1 MNLYELIKNLY
12 GVDELV
18 GYSDEDIAFLK
29 EMFGDLPKVLEDYYR
44 KAGMTEALRH
54 LQDEYSFDGTN
65 AGDNASEN
73 REGCESRQMLI
84 FMADGKW
91 MHGGLTDRL
100 RGMTSAYKFAK
111 EHNLDFKIY
120 HTSPFELQ
128 EILQPN
134 NVNWVIG
141 EKEISRNCEVA
152 KPVLLYREDF
162 NNDSALERQIDSKH
176 KQFHLYSC
184 VDTVGEDFSKYFN
197 ELFKPSPI
205 LEQELSHYSELLGES
220 YTAISFRFQNKLG
233 DFKEFTFKEL
243 PENGKRKLMSAA
255 INVLRKEMPHQV
267 GHDRSDA
274 TLSCPPVSGHPPLVN
289 ETSKILVT
297 ADSPTFLAAVEN
309 MPNVVTVKGKSIHI
323 DFNSSKNA
331 TDYLKAFTEFFL
343 ISKATKAKLYRN
355 RKYKTY
361 PSNFPKYAAL
371 LGHVPYEIVEE

>member
-1 MNLYELIKNLY
+1 MIPLSPKEIIIRMARCVLGEERVHDHLIER
-12 GVDELV
+12 G
-18 GYSDEDIAFLK
+18 IQ
-29 EMFGDLPKVLEDYYR
+29 
-44 KAGMTEALRH
+44 LRH
-54 LQDEYSFDGTN
+54 LRDGYT
-65 AGDNASEN
+65 EN
-73 REGCESRQMLI
+73 GESRDDSETRQTLI

-100 RGMTSAYKFAK
+100 RGMASAYKFAT

-134 NVNWVIG
+134 KVNWVIG
-141 EKEISRNCEVA
+141 EKEISHNCEVA
-152 KPVLLYREDF
+152 KPVLLYRIDF
-162 NNDSALERQIDSKH
+162 KNDSALERQLDSSH

-184 VDTVGEDFSKYFN
+184 VDTVGEEFSKYFN

-205 LEQELSHYSELLGES
+205 LEQELSHYGELLGEN
-220 YTAISFRFQNKLG
+220 YTSISFRFQNKLG

-243 PENGKRKLMSAA
+243 PEKGKRKLMIAA
-255 INVLRKEMPHQV
+255 MNVLRKEMPH
-267 GHDRSDA
+267 H
-274 TLSCPPVSGHPPLVN
+274 HPLVN

-297 ADSPTFLAAVEN
+297 ADSPTFLAEVEKL
-309 MPNVVTVKGKSIHI
+309 PNVVTVKGKSIHI

-331 TDYLKAFTEFFL
+331 TDYMKAFTEFFL
-343 ISKATKAKLYRN
+343 ISKASKAKLYRN

>member
-1 MNLYELIKNLY
+1 MARCVLGEERVHDHLIER
-12 GVDELV
+12 G
-18 GYSDEDIAFLK
+18 IQ
-29 EMFGDLPKVLEDYYR
+29 
-44 KAGMTEALRH
+44 LRH
-54 LQDEYSFDGTN
+54 LRDGYT
-65 AGDNASEN
+65 EN
-73 REGCESRQMLI
+73 GESRDDSETRQTLI

-100 RGMTSAYKFAK
+100 RGMASAYKFAT

-128 EILQPN
+128 KILQPN
-134 NVNWVIG
+134 KVNWIIG

-152 KPVLLYREDF
+152 KPVLLYRIDF
-162 NNDSALERQIDSKH
+162 KNDSALERQLDSSH

-184 VDTVGEDFSKYFN
+184 IDTVGEEFSKYFN

-205 LEQELSHYSELLGES
+205 LEQELSHYGELLGEN
-220 YTAISFRFQNKLG
+220 YTSISFRFQNKLG

-243 PENGKRKLMSAA
+243 PEKGKRKLMIAA
-255 INVLRKEMPHQV
+255 INVLKKECSLNNEMAIPEQVRDDSSDANV
-267 GHDRSDA
+267 GHDR
-274 TLSCPPVSGHPPLVN
+274 
-289 ETSKILVT
+289 KILVT
-297 ADSPTFLAAVEN
+297 ADSPTFLAEVEKL
-309 MPNVVTVKGKSIHI
+309 PNVVTVKGKSIHI

-331 TDYLKAFTEFFL
+331 TDYMKAFTEFFL
-343 ISKATKAKLYRN
+343 ISKASKAKLYRN

>member
-1 MNLYELIKNLY
+1 MIPLTPKEVVIRIARHVLGEERVHDYLIRR
-12 GVDELV
+12 GIE
-18 GYSDEDIAFLK
+18 
-29 EMFGDLPKVLEDYYR
+29 
-44 KAGMTEALRH
+44 LRH
-54 LQDEYSFDGTN
+54 LQDGYEEN
-65 AGDNASEN
+65 HEISERHN
-73 REGCESRQMLI
+73 VADQREIGERHACQQTLI

-100 RGMTSAYKFAK
+100 RGMASAYKFASD
-111 EHNLDFKIY
+111 HNLDFKIY

-128 EILQPN
+128 KILQPN
-134 NVNWVIG
+134 IVNWVIG
-141 EKEISRNCEVA
+141 EKEISRNCEIA

-162 NNDSALERQIDSKH
+162 NNDSALERQLDSSH

-184 VDTVGEDFSKYFN
+184 VDTVGEEFPKYFN
-197 ELFKPSPI
+197 ELFIPSPI
-205 LEQELSHYSELLGES
+205 LEQELLHYRESLGES
-220 YTAISFRFQNKLG
+220 YTSISFRFQNKLG

-243 PENGKRKLMSAA
+243 PENDKRDLKNAA
-255 INVLRKEMPHQV
+255 MNVLKNEMSHQV
-267 GHDRSDA
+267 GHDKSDA
-274 TLSCPPVSGHPPLVN
+274 TLSCPPVSGHPPIAN

-297 ADSPTFLAAVEN
+297 ADSPTFLAEVEK
-309 MPNVVTVKGKSIHI
+309 MPNVITVKGKSIHI

-343 ISKATKAKLYRN
+343 ISRASKAKLYRN

>member
-1 MNLYELIKNLY
+1 MIPLTPKEVVIRIARRVLGENRVHDYLIRR
-12 GVDELV
+12 GIE
-18 GYSDEDIAFLK
+18 
-29 EMFGDLPKVLEDYYR
+29 
-44 KAGMTEALRH
+44 LRH
-54 LQDEYSFDGTN
+54 LQDGYTEGSEVEERCEEFDRNSRKGL
-65 AGDNASEN
+65 DRDCSE
-73 REGCESRQMLI
+73 RQTLI

-100 RGMTSAYKFAK
+100 RGMTSAYRFAN
-111 EHNLDFKIY
+111 EHNLDFKIF

-134 NVNWVIG
+134 KVDWKISPS
-141 EKEISRNCEVA
+141 EINYNRAFA

-162 NNDSALERQIDSKH
+162 ENDSALERQIDNSH

-184 VDTVGEDFSKYFN
+184 IDTVNEKFPEYFN
-197 ELFKPSPI
+197 ELFKQSMI
-205 LEQELSHYSELLGES
+205 LEKELEHYGKLLGET

-243 PENGKRKLMSAA
+243 AA
-255 INVLRKEMPHQV
+255 SDKQNLLEASMNVLKNVAEQ
-267 GHDRSDA
+267 A
-274 TLSCPPVSGHPPLVN
+274 QAAQ
-289 ETSKILVT
+289 KILVT
-297 ADSPTFLAAVEN
+297 ADSPRFLAEVEKL
-309 MPNVVTVKGKSIHI
+309 PNVITVKGKSIHI

-343 ISKATKAKLYRN
+343 ISRASKAILYRN

-371 LGHVPYEIVEE
+371 LGNVPYQIVND

>member
-1 MNLYELIKNLY
+1 MRIN
-12 GVDELV
+12 
-18 GYSDEDIAFLK
+18 S
-29 EMFGDLPKVLEDYYR
+29 R
-44 KAGMTEALRH
+44 KST
-54 LQDEYSFDGTN
+54 
-65 AGDNASEN
+65 
-73 REGCESRQMLI
+73 
-84 FMADGKW
+84 
-91 MHGGLTDRL
+91 
-100 RGMTSAYKFAK
+100 YKFAK

-371 LGHVPYEIVEE
+371 LGHVPYEIVEDIKA